1 MPLLQKPVRVYTPT
15 CFPAS
20 ILPVIWHWSGC
31 ASCQW
36 YSGSWWCSASL
47 MVAVL
52 QQTLILR
59 HGDGCL
65 MPFSCFVLLDNWQ
78 ILVRGNTPMGGCLQR
93 PLRRHAREPTLKW
106 GKRVGLCYGSRQLI
120 PLGYCRNTVEFH
132 SGDDFRVAL
141 GRSSLSG
148 LETPLGVLF
157 DFLMSTVS
165 AGMLTDPCNILYNR
179 IIRWSRR
186 RSANGRHFRSF
197 RSCVTLTDP
206 YWPHAQR
213 AAFLCTFSM
222 ESEVE
227 VEVEVVLG
235 SKQAFRPLG
244 DPLLMYIQSHL
255 DTCTWYM
262 YVKHKLRFYLAIIYL
277 VDFPV
282 IPGAGIR
289 DMAFFFFF
297 QCDSKWFDGF
307 LSQYLTHAFSHTLIW
322 HLLYAAV
329 PEHPRGMPGVARA
342 SMAPKGN

>member
-1 MPLLQKPVRVYTPT
+1 MIKTHIIIVPVHILFPKLCTWPDTNQASCHYCRSLLEFTHRRVSQ
-15 CFPAS
+15 PAY
-20 ILPVIWHWSGC
+20 
-31 ASCQW
+31 CQW
-36 YSGSWWCSASL
+36 YGIGLAVPHVSGIVVADGVMPVW

-65 MPFSCFVLLDNWQ
+65 MPFSCLVLLDNWQ

-120 PLGYCRNTVEFH
+120 PLGYFRNTVEFQ

-165 AGMLTDPCNILYNR
+165 VGMLTAPCNILYNR

-213 AAFLCTFSM
+213 AAPGSGLPLYLFDGVRVL
-222 ESEVE
+222 VE
-227 VEVEVVLG
+227 NGV
-235 SKQAFRPLG
+235 PN
-244 DPLLMYIQSHL
+244 
-255 DTCTWYM
+255 
-262 YVKHKLRFYLAIIYL
+262 
-277 VDFPV
+277 
-282 IPGAGIR
+282 AGII
-289 DMAFFFFF
+289 F
-297 QCDSKWFDGF
+297 QLRPVALWFQTF
-307 LSQYLTHAFSHTLIW
+307 
-322 HLLYAAV
+322 
-329 PEHPRGMPGVARA
+329 
-342 SMAPKGN
+342 